1 MNSLNAKEN
10 GKMKFQLM
18 SAKYWSDFKRLLN
31 DYPQIANEFKIQII
45 DTTQEYES
53 GNRYIDSEVYIMI
66 DTLEDLIRFIDIVD
80 ESVMFNGDEIL
91 IYDDYIE

>member
-1 MNSLNAKEN
+1 ME
-10 GKMKFQLM
+10 FQLM

-31 DYPQIANEFKIQII
+31 DYPQIANEFKVQII
-45 DTTQEYES
+45 DTTQEYEN
-53 GNRYIDSEVYIMI
+53 GNRYIDSEVYITI
-66 DTLEDLIRFIDIVD
+66 NTLDDLIKLIDIID